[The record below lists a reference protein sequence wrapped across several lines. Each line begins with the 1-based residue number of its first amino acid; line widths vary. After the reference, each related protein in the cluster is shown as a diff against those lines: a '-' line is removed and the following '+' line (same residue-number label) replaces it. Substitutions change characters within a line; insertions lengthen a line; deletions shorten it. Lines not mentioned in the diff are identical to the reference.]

1 MLWSSSLS
9 PLGPMG
15 DMGLLTP
22 PYCMTNP
29 FQASS
34 LDGGVDRFLTGLLR
48 YGALILWANNF
59 FKTHRTLTFTENGS
73 QGGFKLLAEF

>member
-1 MLWSSSLS
+1 
-9 PLGPMG
+9 MG
-15 DMGLLTP
+15 NMGLLTP

-48 YGALILWANNF
+48 YGALRLWANNF
-59 FKTHRTLTFTENGS
+59 FKTHRTLTFAHAFTENGS
-73 QGGFKLLAEF
+73 QGGIKLLAEF